1 MLTFHKIS
9 QVCRKRL
16 IFHLLTSNLPDMSTK
31 KSEAKKTVENDKN
44 RTQAG
49 HILPVSGFRSSP
61 ESFAV
66 IPFPPTPNDTEK
78 PNKRDEKTARA
89 GRDSQAYWKTKVKPR
104 IIRGKPTPEL
114 YCRLFEGKR
123 EAWIC
128 CDSSN
133 RGIAADKARN
143 YYLRMKAIGL
153 PALLAELKP
162 DEKPDRVCTVG
173 EYLNAAR
180 PFAKARPRVFDQYAA
195 ALRRVFALVLDLQG
209 PAERFYAKGEA
220 AAAWRAKLDNL
231 SLDAI
236 TPQDVERWRVAFVK
250 AETDHAKRKAR
261 DVSVSTYLRN
271 AKGAFARKILA
282 QVVPLGG
289 PAAICLPS
297 PLPLAGL
304 TAPATSRRFRPKV
317 KALDL
322 YNSALADF
330 AEKPDALCAALLLLT
345 GGLRRGEADLLEWT
359 NVNLAEGRI
368 TITTTMFFTPK
379 TEEGDRV
386 VKLPPD
392 VAALLRARRKARPR
406 AAFVLDGSDPR
417 PAAKGYEYRAAAW
430 PVLTAWLR
438 DQGVTDATPLHSL
451 RKHAG
456 SLVYDAGGI
465 EAARRFLG
473 HKKITTT
480 AASYLEAS
488 EVIADPTAATRALAP
503 KQIKRS
509 KGLRRPINP

>member
-1 MLTFHKIS
+1 MTAK
-9 QVCRKRL
+9 
-16 IFHLLTSNLPDMSTK
+16 TYETK
-31 KSEAKKTVENDKN
+31 NSVGNTKN
-44 RTQAG
+44 RTQTG
-49 HILPVSGFRSSP
+49 HTLPVSGFRDTPDSS
-61 ESFAV
+61 AV
-66 IPFPPTPNDTEK
+66 ISFPSPPEHPERRD
-78 PNKRDEKTARA
+78 KRDKTTIRA

-104 IIRGKPTPEL
+104 VVRGQPTPEL

-153 PALLAELKP
+153 PALLAELRP
-162 DEKPDRVCTVG
+162 DIRPDRVCTVG
-173 EYLNAAR
+173 EYLAAAR

-195 ALRRVFALVLDLQG
+195 ALRRVFALVLDLEG

-231 SLDAI
+231 RLDAI
-236 TPQDVERWRVAFVK
+236 TPQDVEKWRVAFVN
-250 AETDHAKRKAR
+250 AEADHAKRKAR
-261 DVSVSTYLRN
+261 AVSVSTYLRN

-282 QVVPLGG
+282 QVA
-289 PAAICLPS
+289 PAEGKAAVCLPS

-304 TAPATSRRFRPKV
+304 TAPATSRRFRPQV

-322 YNSALADF
+322 YNAALRDF
-330 AEKPDALCAALLLLT
+330 ADKPDTLCAALLLLT
-345 GGLRRGEADLLEWT
+345 GGLRRGEADLLEWS
-359 NVNLAEGRI
+359 NVNLADGKI
-368 TITTTMFFTPK
+368 TITATEFFTPK
-379 TEEGDRV
+379 TDEGDRV

-392 VAALLRARRKARPR
+392 VATLLRARRKGCRDAV
-406 AAFVLDGSDPR
+406 FVLDG
-417 PAAKGYEYRAAAW
+417 PAPKNSAKGYEYRADAW

-438 DQGVTDATPLHSL
+438 TQGVTDATPLHSL

-473 HKKITTT
+473 HKKIATTS
-480 AASYLEAS
+480 ASYLEAAD
-488 EVIADPTAATRALAP
+488 VVADPTA
-503 KQIKRS
+503 K
-509 KGLRRPINP
+509 

>member
-1 MLTFHKIS
+1 MTAK
-9 QVCRKRL
+9 
-16 IFHLLTSNLPDMSTK
+16 TYETK
-31 KSEAKKTVENDKN
+31 NSVENTKN
-44 RTQAG
+44 RTQTG
-49 HILPVSGFRSSP
+49 HTLPVSGFKDTPDSS
-61 ESFAV
+61 AV
-66 IPFPPTPNDTEK
+66 ISFPSPPEHPERRD
-78 PNKRDEKTARA
+78 KRDKTTIRA

-104 IIRGKPTPEL
+104 VVRGQPTPEL

-153 PALLAELKP
+153 PALLAELRP
-162 DEKPDRVCTVG
+162 DIRPDRVCTVG
-173 EYLNAAR
+173 EYLAAAR

-195 ALRRVFALVLDLQG
+195 ALRRVFALVLDLEG

-231 SLDAI
+231 RLDAI
-236 TPQDVERWRVAFVK
+236 TPQDVEKWRVAFVN
-250 AETDHAKRKAR
+250 AEADHAKRKAR
-261 DVSVSTYLRN
+261 AVSVSTYLRN

-282 QVVPLGG
+282 QVA
-289 PAAICLPS
+289 PAEGKAAVCLPS

-304 TAPATSRRFRPKV
+304 TAPATSRRFRPQV

-322 YNSALADF
+322 YNAALRDF
-330 AEKPDALCAALLLLT
+330 ADKPDTLCAALLLLT
-345 GGLRRGEADLLEWT
+345 GGLRRGEADLLEWS
-359 NVNLAEGRI
+359 NVNLADGKI
-368 TITTTMFFTPK
+368 TITATEFFTPK
-379 TEEGDRV
+379 TDEGDRV

-392 VAALLRARRKARPR
+392 VATLLRARRKGRRDAV
-406 AAFVLDGSDPR
+406 FVLDG
-417 PAAKGYEYRAAAW
+417 PAPKNSAKGYEYRADAW

-438 DQGVTDATPLHSL
+438 AQGVTDATPLHSL

-473 HKKITTT
+473 HKKIATTS
-480 AASYLEAS
+480 ASYLEAAD
-488 EVIADPTAATRALAP
+488 VVADPTA
-503 KQIKRS
+503 K
-509 KGLRRPINP
+509 

>member
-1 MLTFHKIS
+1 MTAK
-9 QVCRKRL
+9 
-16 IFHLLTSNLPDMSTK
+16 TYETK
-31 KSEAKKTVENDKN
+31 NNVENTKN
-44 RTQAG
+44 RTQTG
-49 HILPVSGFRSSP
+49 HTLPVSGFKDTPDSS
-61 ESFAV
+61 AV
-66 IPFPPTPNDTEK
+66 ISFPSPPEHPERRD
-78 PNKRDEKTARA
+78 KRDKTTIRA

-104 IIRGKPTPEL
+104 VVRGQPTPEL

-153 PALLAELKP
+153 PALLAELRP
-162 DEKPDRVCTVG
+162 DIRPDRVCTVG
-173 EYLNAAR
+173 EYLDAAR

-195 ALRRVFALVLDLQG
+195 ALRRVFALVLDLEG

-231 SLDAI
+231 RLDAI
-236 TPQDVERWRVAFVK
+236 TPQDVEKWRVAFVN
-250 AETDHAKRKAR
+250 AEADHAKRKAR
-261 DVSVSTYLRN
+261 AVSVSTYLRN

-282 QVVPLGG
+282 QVA
-289 PAAICLPS
+289 PAEGKAAVCLPS

-304 TAPATSRRFRPKV
+304 TAPATSRRFRPQV

-322 YNSALADF
+322 YNAALRDF
-330 AEKPDALCAALLLLT
+330 ADKPDTLCAALLLLT
-345 GGLRRGEADLLEWT
+345 GGLRRGEADLLEWS
-359 NVNLAEGRI
+359 NVNLADGKI
-368 TITTTMFFTPK
+368 TITATEFFTPK
-379 TEEGDRV
+379 TDEGDRV

-392 VAALLRARRKARPR
+392 VATLLRARRKGRRDAV
-406 AAFVLDGSDPR
+406 FVLDG
-417 PAAKGYEYRAAAW
+417 PAPKNSAKGYEYRADAW

-438 DQGVTDATPLHSL
+438 TQGVTDATPLHSL

-473 HKKITTT
+473 HKKIATTS
-480 AASYLEAS
+480 ASYLEAAD
-488 EVIADPTAATRALAP
+488 VVADPTA
-503 KQIKRS
+503 K
-509 KGLRRPINP
+509 

>member
-1 MLTFHKIS
+1 MTAK
-9 QVCRKRL
+9 
-16 IFHLLTSNLPDMSTK
+16 TYETK
-31 KSEAKKTVENDKN
+31 NSVENTKN
-44 RTQAG
+44 RTQTG
-49 HILPVSGFRSSP
+49 HTLPVSGFKDTPDSS
-61 ESFAV
+61 AV
-66 IPFPPTPNDTEK
+66 ISFPSPPEHPERRD
-78 PNKRDEKTARA
+78 KRDKTTIRA

-104 IIRGKPTPEL
+104 VVRGQPTPEL

-153 PALLAELKP
+153 PALLAELRP
-162 DEKPDRVCTVG
+162 DIRPDRVCTVG
-173 EYLNAAR
+173 EYLAAAR

-195 ALRRVFALVLDLQG
+195 ALRRVFALVLDLEG

-231 SLDAI
+231 RLDAI
-236 TPQDVERWRVAFVK
+236 TPQDVEKWRVAFVN
-250 AETDHAKRKAR
+250 AEADHAKRKAR
-261 DVSVSTYLRN
+261 AVSVSTYLRN

-282 QVVPLGG
+282 QVA
-289 PAAICLPS
+289 PAEGKAAVCLPS

-304 TAPATSRRFRPKV
+304 TAPATSRRFRPQV

-322 YNSALADF
+322 YNAALRDF
-330 AEKPDALCAALLLLT
+330 ADKPDTLCAALLLLT
-345 GGLRRGEADLLEWT
+345 GGLRRGEADLLEWS
-359 NVNLAEGRI
+359 NVNLADGKI
-368 TITTTMFFTPK
+368 TITATEFFTPK
-379 TEEGDRV
+379 TDEGDRV

-392 VAALLRARRKARPR
+392 VAALLRARRKGRRDAV
-406 AAFVLDGSDPR
+406 FVLDG
-417 PAAKGYEYRAAAW
+417 PAPKNSAKGYEYRADAW

-438 DQGVTDATPLHSL
+438 TQGVTDATPLHSL

-473 HKKITTT
+473 HKKIATTS
-480 AASYLEAS
+480 ASYLEAAD
-488 EVIADPTAATRALAP
+488 VVADPTA
-503 KQIKRS
+503 K
-509 KGLRRPINP
+509 

>member
-1 MLTFHKIS
+1 MTAK
-9 QVCRKRL
+9 
-16 IFHLLTSNLPDMSTK
+16 TYETK
-31 KSEAKKTVENDKN
+31 NNVENTKN
-44 RTQAG
+44 RTQTG
-49 HILPVSGFRSSP
+49 HTLPVSGFKDTPDSS
-61 ESFAV
+61 AV
-66 IPFPPTPNDTEK
+66 ISFPSPPEHPERRD
-78 PNKRDEKTARA
+78 KRDKTTIRA

-104 IIRGKPTPEL
+104 VVRGQPTPEL

-153 PALLAELKP
+153 PALLAELRP
-162 DEKPDRVCTVG
+162 DIRPDRVCTVG
-173 EYLNAAR
+173 EYLAAAR

-195 ALRRVFALVLDLQG
+195 ALRRVFALVLDLEG

-231 SLDAI
+231 RLDAI
-236 TPQDVERWRVAFVK
+236 TPQDVEKWRVAFVN
-250 AETDHAKRKAR
+250 AAADHAKRKAR
-261 DVSVSTYLRN
+261 AVSVSTYLRN

-282 QVVPLGG
+282 QVA
-289 PAAICLPS
+289 PAEGKAAVCLPS

-304 TAPATSRRFRPKV
+304 TAPATSRRFRPQV

-322 YNSALADF
+322 YNAALRDF
-330 AEKPDALCAALLLLT
+330 ADKPDTLCAALLLLT
-345 GGLRRGEADLLEWT
+345 GGLRRGEADLLEWS
-359 NVNLAEGRI
+359 NVNLADGKI
-368 TITTTMFFTPK
+368 TITATEFFTPK
-379 TEEGDRV
+379 TDEGDRV

-392 VAALLRARRKARPR
+392 VATLLRARRKGRRDAV
-406 AAFVLDGSDPR
+406 FVLDG
-417 PAAKGYEYRAAAW
+417 PAPKNFAKGYEYRADAW
-430 PVLTAWLR
+430 PVLTSWLR
-438 DQGVTDATPLHSL
+438 TQGVTDATPLHSL

-473 HKKITTT
+473 HKKIATTS
-480 AASYLEAS
+480 ASYLEAAD
-488 EVIADPTAATRALAP
+488 VVADPTA
-503 KQIKRS
+503 K
-509 KGLRRPINP
+509 

>member
-1 MLTFHKIS
+1 MTAK
-9 QVCRKRL
+9 
-16 IFHLLTSNLPDMSTK
+16 TYETK
-31 KSEAKKTVENDKN
+31 NSVENTKN
-44 RTQAG
+44 RTQTG
-49 HILPVSGFRSSP
+49 HTLPVSGFKDTPDSS
-61 ESFAV
+61 AV
-66 IPFPPTPNDTEK
+66 ISFPSPPEHPERRD
-78 PNKRDEKTARA
+78 KRDKTTIRA

-104 IIRGKPTPEL
+104 VVRGQPTPEL

-153 PALLAELKP
+153 PALLAELRP
-162 DEKPDRVCTVG
+162 DIRPDRVCTVG
-173 EYLNAAR
+173 EYLAAAR

-195 ALRRVFALVLDLQG
+195 ALRRVFALVLDLEG

-231 SLDAI
+231 RLDAI
-236 TPQDVERWRVAFVK
+236 TPQDVEKWRVAFVN
-250 AETDHAKRKAR
+250 AEADHAKRKAR
-261 DVSVSTYLRN
+261 AVSVSTYLRN

-282 QVVPLGG
+282 QVA
-289 PAAICLPS
+289 PAEGKAAVCLPS

-304 TAPATSRRFRPKV
+304 TAPATSRRFRPQV

-322 YNSALADF
+322 YNAALRDF
-330 AEKPDALCAALLLLT
+330 ADKPDTLCAALLLLT
-345 GGLRRGEADLLEWT
+345 GGLRRGEADLLEWS
-359 NVNLAEGRI
+359 NVNLADGKI
-368 TITTTMFFTPK
+368 TITATEFFTPK
-379 TEEGDRV
+379 TDEGDRV

-392 VAALLRARRKARPR
+392 VATLLRARRKGRRDAV
-406 AAFVLDGSDPR
+406 FVLDG
-417 PAAKGYEYRAAAW
+417 PAPKNSAKGYEYRADAW

-438 DQGVTDATPLHSL
+438 TQGVTDATPLHSL

-473 HKKITTT
+473 HKKIATTS
-480 AASYLEAS
+480 ASYLEAAD
-488 EVIADPTAATRALAP
+488 VVADPTA
-503 KQIKRS
+503 K
-509 KGLRRPINP
+509 

>member
-1 MLTFHKIS
+1 MTAK
-9 QVCRKRL
+9 
-16 IFHLLTSNLPDMSTK
+16 TYETK
-31 KSEAKKTVENDKN
+31 NSVENTKN
-44 RTQAG
+44 RTQTG
-49 HILPVSGFRSSP
+49 HTLPVSGFKDTPDSS
-61 ESFAV
+61 AV
-66 IPFPPTPNDTEK
+66 ISFPSPPEHPERRD
-78 PNKRDEKTARA
+78 KRDKTTIRA

-104 IIRGKPTPEL
+104 VVRGQPTPEL

-153 PALLAELKP
+153 PALLAELRP
-162 DEKPDRVCTVG
+162 DIRPDRVCTVG
-173 EYLNAAR
+173 EYLAAAR

-195 ALRRVFALVLDLQG
+195 ALRRVFALVLDLEG

-231 SLDAI
+231 RLDAI
-236 TPQDVERWRVAFVK
+236 TPQDVEKWRVAFVN
-250 AETDHAKRKAR
+250 AEADHAKRKAR
-261 DVSVSTYLRN
+261 AVSVSTYLRN

-282 QVVPLGG
+282 QVA
-289 PAAICLPS
+289 PAEGKAAVCLPS

-304 TAPATSRRFRPKV
+304 TAPATSRRFRPQV

-322 YNSALADF
+322 YNAALRDF
-330 AEKPDALCAALLLLT
+330 ADKPDTLCAALLLLT
-345 GGLRRGEADLLEWT
+345 GGLRRGEADLLEWS
-359 NVNLAEGRI
+359 NVNLADGKI
-368 TITTTMFFTPK
+368 TITATEFFTPK
-379 TEEGDRV
+379 TDEGDRL

-392 VAALLRARRKARPR
+392 VATLLRARRKGRRDAV
-406 AAFVLDGSDPR
+406 FVLDG
-417 PAAKGYEYRAAAW
+417 PAPKNSAKGYEYRADAG

-438 DQGVTDATPLHSL
+438 AQGVTDATPLHSL

-473 HKKITTT
+473 HKKIATTS
-480 AASYLEAS
+480 ASYLEAAD
-488 EVIADPTAATRALAP
+488 VVADPTA
-503 KQIKRS
+503 K
-509 KGLRRPINP
+509 

>member
-1 MLTFHKIS
+1 MTAK
-9 QVCRKRL
+9 
-16 IFHLLTSNLPDMSTK
+16 TYETK
-31 KSEAKKTVENDKN
+31 NSVENTKN
-44 RTQAG
+44 RTQTG
-49 HILPVSGFRSSP
+49 HTLPVSGFKDTPDSS
-61 ESFAV
+61 AV
-66 IPFPPTPNDTEK
+66 ISFPSPPEHPERRD
-78 PNKRDEKTARA
+78 KRDKTTIRA

-104 IIRGKPTPEL
+104 VVRGQPTPEL

-153 PALLAELKP
+153 PALLAELRP
-162 DEKPDRVCTVG
+162 DIRPDRVCTVG
-173 EYLNAAR
+173 EYLAAAR

-195 ALRRVFALVLDLQG
+195 ALRRVFALVLDLEG

-231 SLDAI
+231 RLDAI
-236 TPQDVERWRVAFVK
+236 TPQDVEKWRVAFVN
-250 AETDHAKRKAR
+250 AEADHAKRKAR
-261 DVSVSTYLRN
+261 AVSVSTYLRN

-282 QVVPLGG
+282 QVA
-289 PAAICLPS
+289 PAEGKAAVCLPS

-304 TAPATSRRFRPKV
+304 TAPATLRRFRPQV

-322 YNSALADF
+322 YNAALRDF
-330 AEKPDALCAALLLLT
+330 ADKPDTLCAALLLLT
-345 GGLRRGEADLLEWT
+345 GGLRRGEADLLEWS
-359 NVNLAEGRI
+359 NVNLADGKI
-368 TITTTMFFTPK
+368 TITATEFFTPK
-379 TEEGDRV
+379 TDEGDRV

-392 VAALLRARRKARPR
+392 VATLLRARRKGRR
-406 AAFVLDGSDPR
+406 DAAFVLDG
-417 PAAKGYEYRAAAW
+417 PAPKNSAKGYEYRADAW
-430 PVLTAWLR
+430 PVLTSWLR
-438 DQGVTDATPLHSL
+438 TQGVTDATPLHSL

-473 HKKITTT
+473 HKKIATTS
-480 AASYLEAS
+480 ASYLEAAD
-488 EVIADPTAATRALAP
+488 VVADPTA
-503 KQIKRS
+503 
-509 KGLRRPINP
+509 G

>member
-1 MLTFHKIS
+1 MTAK
-9 QVCRKRL
+9 
-16 IFHLLTSNLPDMSTK
+16 TYETK
-31 KSEAKKTVENDKN
+31 NNVENTKN
-44 RTQAG
+44 RTQTG
-49 HILPVSGFRSSP
+49 HTLPVSGFKDTPDSS
-61 ESFAV
+61 AV
-66 IPFPPTPNDTEK
+66 ISFPSPPEHPERRD
-78 PNKRDEKTARA
+78 KRDKTTIRA

-104 IIRGKPTPEL
+104 VVRGQPTPEL

-153 PALLAELKP
+153 PALLAELRP
-162 DEKPDRVCTVG
+162 DIRPDRVCTVG
-173 EYLNAAR
+173 EYLAAAR

-195 ALRRVFALVLDLQG
+195 ALRRVFALVLDLEG

-231 SLDAI
+231 RLDAI
-236 TPQDVERWRVAFVK
+236 TPQDVEKWRVAFVN
-250 AETDHAKRKAR
+250 AEADHAKRKAR
-261 DVSVSTYLRN
+261 AVSVSTYLRN

-282 QVVPLGG
+282 QVA
-289 PAAICLPS
+289 PAEGKAAVCLPS

-304 TAPATSRRFRPKV
+304 TAPATSRRFRPQV

-322 YNSALADF
+322 YNAALRDF
-330 AEKPDALCAALLLLT
+330 ADKPDTLCAALLLLT
-345 GGLRRGEADLLEWT
+345 GGLRRGEADLLEWS
-359 NVNLAEGRI
+359 NVNLADGKI
-368 TITTTMFFTPK
+368 TITATEFFTPK
-379 TEEGDRV
+379 TDEGDRV

-392 VAALLRARRKARPR
+392 VATLLRARRKGRRDAV
-406 AAFVLDGSDPR
+406 FVLDG
-417 PAAKGYEYRAAAW
+417 PAPKNSAKGYEYRADAW
-430 PVLTAWLR
+430 PVLTSWLR
-438 DQGVTDATPLHSL
+438 TQGVTDATPLHSL

-473 HKKITTT
+473 HKKIATTS
-480 AASYLEAS
+480 ASYLEAAD
-488 EVIADPTAATRALAP
+488 VVADPTA
-503 KQIKRS
+503 K
-509 KGLRRPINP
+509 

>member
-1 MLTFHKIS
+1 MTAK
-9 QVCRKRL
+9 
-16 IFHLLTSNLPDMSTK
+16 TYETK
-31 KSEAKKTVENDKN
+31 NSVENTKN
-44 RTQAG
+44 RTQTG
-49 HILPVSGFRSSP
+49 HTWPVSGFKDTPDSS
-61 ESFAV
+61 AV
-66 IPFPPTPNDTEK
+66 ISFPSPPEHPERRD
-78 PNKRDEKTARA
+78 KRDKTTIRA

-104 IIRGKPTPEL
+104 VVRGQPTPEL

-153 PALLAELKP
+153 PALLAELRP
-162 DEKPDRVCTVG
+162 DIRPDRVCTVG
-173 EYLNAAR
+173 EYLAAAR

-195 ALRRVFALVLDLQG
+195 ALRRVFALVLDLEG

-231 SLDAI
+231 RLDAI
-236 TPQDVERWRVAFVK
+236 TPQDVEKWRVAFVN
-250 AETDHAKRKAR
+250 AEADHAKRKAR
-261 DVSVSTYLRN
+261 AVSVSTYLRN

-282 QVVPLGG
+282 QVA
-289 PAAICLPS
+289 PAEGKAAVCLPS

-304 TAPATSRRFRPKV
+304 TAPATSRRFRPQV

-322 YNSALADF
+322 YNAALRDF
-330 AEKPDALCAALLLLT
+330 ADKPDTLCAALLLLT
-345 GGLRRGEADLLEWT
+345 GGLRRGEADLLEWS
-359 NVNLAEGRI
+359 NVNLADGKI
-368 TITTTMFFTPK
+368 TITATEFFTPK
-379 TEEGDRV
+379 TDEGDRV

-392 VAALLRARRKARPR
+392 VATLLRARRKGRRDAV
-406 AAFVLDGSDPR
+406 FVLDG
-417 PAAKGYEYRAAAW
+417 PAPKNSAKGYEYRADAW

-438 DQGVTDATPLHSL
+438 TQGVTDATPLHSL

-473 HKKITTT
+473 HKKIATTS
-480 AASYLEAS
+480 ASYLEAAD
-488 EVIADPTAATRALAP
+488 VVADPTA
-503 KQIKRS
+503 K
-509 KGLRRPINP
+509 

>member
-1 MLTFHKIS
+1 MIAKTYE
-9 QVCRKRL
+9 
-16 IFHLLTSNLPDMSTK
+16 TK
-31 KSEAKKTVENDKN
+31 NSVENTKN
-44 RTQAG
+44 RTQTG
-49 HILPVSGFRSSP
+49 HTLPVSGFKDTPDSS
-61 ESFAV
+61 AV
-66 IPFPPTPNDTEK
+66 ISFPSPPEHPERRD
-78 PNKRDEKTARA
+78 KRDKTTIRA

-104 IIRGKPTPEL
+104 VVRGQPTPEL

-153 PALLAELKP
+153 PALLAELRP
-162 DEKPDRVCTVG
+162 DIRPDRVCTVG
-173 EYLNAAR
+173 EYLAAAR

-195 ALRRVFALVLDLQG
+195 ALRRVFALVLDLEG

-231 SLDAI
+231 RLDAI
-236 TPQDVERWRVAFVK
+236 TPQDVEKWRVAFVN
-250 AETDHAKRKAR
+250 AEADHAKRKAR
-261 DVSVSTYLRN
+261 AVSVSTYLRN

-282 QVVPLGG
+282 QVA
-289 PAAICLPS
+289 PAEGKAAVCLPS

-304 TAPATSRRFRPKV
+304 TAPATSRRFRPQV

-322 YNSALADF
+322 YNAALRDF
-330 AEKPDALCAALLLLT
+330 ADKPDTLCAALLLLT
-345 GGLRRGEADLLEWT
+345 GGLRRGEADLLEWS
-359 NVNLAEGRI
+359 NVNLADGKI
-368 TITTTMFFTPK
+368 TITATEFFTPK
-379 TEEGDRV
+379 TDEGDRV

-392 VAALLRARRKARPR
+392 VATLLRARRKGRRDAV
-406 AAFVLDGSDPR
+406 FVLDG
-417 PAAKGYEYRAAAW
+417 PAPKNSAKGYEYRADAW

-438 DQGVTDATPLHSL
+438 AQGVTDATPLHSL

-473 HKKITTT
+473 HKKIATTS
-480 AASYLEAS
+480 ASYLEAAD
-488 EVIADPTAATRALAP
+488 VVADPTA
-503 KQIKRS
+503 K
-509 KGLRRPINP
+509 

>member
-1 MLTFHKIS
+1 MTAK
-9 QVCRKRL
+9 
-16 IFHLLTSNLPDMSTK
+16 TYETK
-31 KSEAKKTVENDKN
+31 NSVENTKN
-44 RTQAG
+44 RTQTG
-49 HILPVSGFRSSP
+49 HTLPVSGFRDTTDSS
-61 ESFAV
+61 AV
-66 IPFPPTPNDTEK
+66 ISFPSPPEHPERRD
-78 PNKRDEKTARA
+78 KRDKTTIRA

-104 IIRGKPTPEL
+104 VVRGQPTPEL

-153 PALLAELKP
+153 PALLAELRP
-162 DEKPDRVCTVG
+162 DIRPDRVCTVG
-173 EYLNAAR
+173 EYLAAAR

-195 ALRRVFALVLDLQG
+195 ALRRVFALVLDLEG

-231 SLDAI
+231 RLDAI
-236 TPQDVERWRVAFVK
+236 TPQDVEKWRVAFVN
-250 AETDHAKRKAR
+250 AEADHAKRKAR
-261 DVSVSTYLRN
+261 AVSVSTYLRN

-282 QVVPLGG
+282 QVA
-289 PAAICLPS
+289 PAEGKAAVCLPAT
-297 PLPLAGL
+297 LPLAGL
-304 TAPATSRRFRPKV
+304 TAPATSRRFRPQV

-322 YNSALADF
+322 YNAALRDF
-330 AEKPDALCAALLLLT
+330 ADKPDTLCAALLLLT
-345 GGLRRGEADLLEWT
+345 GGLRRGEADLLEWS
-359 NVNLAEGRI
+359 NVNLADGKI
-368 TITTTMFFTPK
+368 TITATEFFTPK
-379 TEEGDRV
+379 TDEGDRV

-392 VAALLRARRKARPR
+392 VATLLRARRKGCRDAV
-406 AAFVLDGSDPR
+406 FVLDG
-417 PAAKGYEYRAAAW
+417 PAPKNSAKGYEYRADAW

-438 DQGVTDATPLHSL
+438 TQGVTDATPLHSL

-473 HKKITTT
+473 HKKIATTS
-480 AASYLEAS
+480 ASYLEAAD
-488 EVIADPTAATRALAP
+488 VVADPTA
-503 KQIKRS
+503 K
-509 KGLRRPINP
+509 

>member
-1 MLTFHKIS
+1 MTAK
-9 QVCRKRL
+9 
-16 IFHLLTSNLPDMSTK
+16 TYETK
-31 KSEAKKTVENDKN
+31 NSVENTKN
-44 RTQAG
+44 RTQTG
-49 HILPVSGFRSSP
+49 HTLPVSGFKDTPDSS
-61 ESFAV
+61 AV
-66 IPFPPTPNDTEK
+66 ISFPSPHEHPERRD
-78 PNKRDEKTARA
+78 KRDKTTIRA

-104 IIRGKPTPEL
+104 VVRGQPTPEL

-153 PALLAELKP
+153 PALLAELRP
-162 DEKPDRVCTVG
+162 DIRPDRVCTVG
-173 EYLNAAR
+173 EYLAAAR

-195 ALRRVFALVLDLQG
+195 ALRRVFALVLDLEG

-231 SLDAI
+231 RLDAI
-236 TPQDVERWRVAFVK
+236 TPQDVEKWRVAFVN
-250 AETDHAKRKAR
+250 AEADHAKRKAR
-261 DVSVSTYLRN
+261 AVSVSTYLRN

-282 QVVPLGG
+282 QVA
-289 PAAICLPS
+289 PAEGKAAVCLPS

-304 TAPATSRRFRPKV
+304 TAPATSRRFRPQV

-322 YNSALADF
+322 YNAALRDF
-330 AEKPDALCAALLLLT
+330 ADKPDTLCAALLLLT
-345 GGLRRGEADLLEWT
+345 GGLRRGEADLLEWS
-359 NVNLAEGRI
+359 NVNLADGKI
-368 TITTTMFFTPK
+368 TITATEFFTPK
-379 TEEGDRV
+379 TDEGDRV

-392 VAALLRARRKARPR
+392 VATLLRARRKGRRDAV
-406 AAFVLDGSDPR
+406 FVLDG
-417 PAAKGYEYRAAAW
+417 PAPKNSAKGYEYRADAW

-438 DQGVTDATPLHSL
+438 TQGVTDATPLHSL

-473 HKKITTT
+473 HKKIATTS
-480 AASYLEAS
+480 ASYLEAAD
-488 EVIADPTAATRALAP
+488 VVADPTA
-503 KQIKRS
+503 K
-509 KGLRRPINP
+509 

>member
-1 MLTFHKIS
+1 MTAK
-9 QVCRKRL
+9 
-16 IFHLLTSNLPDMSTK
+16 TYETK
-31 KSEAKKTVENDKN
+31 NSVENTKN
-44 RTQAG
+44 RTQTG
-49 HILPVSGFRSSP
+49 HTLPVSGFKDTPDSS
-61 ESFAV
+61 AV
-66 IPFPPTPNDTEK
+66 ISFPSPPEHPERRD
-78 PNKRDEKTARA
+78 KRDKTTIRA

-104 IIRGKPTPEL
+104 VVRGQPTPEL

-153 PALLAELKP
+153 PALLAELRP
-162 DEKPDRVCTVG
+162 DIRPDRVCTVG
-173 EYLNAAR
+173 EYLAAAR

-195 ALRRVFALVLDLQG
+195 ALRRVFALVLDLEG

-220 AAAWRAKLDNL
+220 AAAWRVKLDNL
-231 SLDAI
+231 RLDAI
-236 TPQDVERWRVAFVK
+236 TPQDVEKWRVAFVN
-250 AETDHAKRKAR
+250 AEADHAKRKAR
-261 DVSVSTYLRN
+261 AVSVSTYLRN

-282 QVVPLGG
+282 QVA
-289 PAAICLPS
+289 PAEGKAAVCLPS

-304 TAPATSRRFRPKV
+304 TAPATSRRFRPQV

-322 YNSALADF
+322 YNAALRDF
-330 AEKPDALCAALLLLT
+330 ADKPDTLCAALLLLT
-345 GGLRRGEADLLEWT
+345 GGLRRGEADLLEWS
-359 NVNLAEGRI
+359 NVNLADGKI
-368 TITTTMFFTPK
+368 TITATEFFTPK
-379 TEEGDRV
+379 TDEGDRV

-392 VAALLRARRKARPR
+392 VATLLRARRKGRRDAV
-406 AAFVLDGSDPR
+406 FVLDG
-417 PAAKGYEYRAAAW
+417 PAPKNSAKGYEYRADAW

-438 DQGVTDATPLHSL
+438 AQGVTDATPLHSL

-473 HKKITTT
+473 HKKIATTS
-480 AASYLEAS
+480 ASYLEAAD
-488 EVIADPTAATRALAP
+488 VVADPTA
-503 KQIKRS
+503 K
-509 KGLRRPINP
+509 

>member
-1 MLTFHKIS
+1 MTAK
-9 QVCRKRL
+9 
-16 IFHLLTSNLPDMSTK
+16 TYETK
-31 KSEAKKTVENDKN
+31 NSVENTKN
-44 RTQAG
+44 RTQTG
-49 HILPVSGFRSSP
+49 HTLPVSGFKDTPDSS
-61 ESFAV
+61 AV
-66 IPFPPTPNDTEK
+66 ISFPSPPEHPERRD
-78 PNKRDEKTARA
+78 KRDKTTIRA

-104 IIRGKPTPEL
+104 VVRGQPTPEL

-153 PALLAELKP
+153 PALLAELRP
-162 DEKPDRVCTVG
+162 DIRPDRVCTVG
-173 EYLNAAR
+173 EYLAAAR

-195 ALRRVFALVLDLQG
+195 ALRRVFALVLDLEG

-231 SLDAI
+231 RLDAI
-236 TPQDVERWRVAFVK
+236 TPQDVEKWRVAFVN
-250 AETDHAKRKAR
+250 AEADHAKRKAR
-261 DVSVSTYLRN
+261 AVSVSTYLRN
-271 AKGAFARKILA
+271 AKGAFARKTLA
-282 QVVPLGG
+282 QVAPTTG
-289 PAAICLPS
+289 PALVCLPS

-304 TAPATSRRFRPKV
+304 TAPATSRRFRPQV

-322 YNSALADF
+322 YNAALRDF
-330 AEKPDALCAALLLLT
+330 ADKPDTLCAALLLLT
-345 GGLRRGEADLLEWT
+345 GGLRRGEADLLEWS
-359 NVNLAEGRI
+359 NVNLADGKI
-368 TITTTMFFTPK
+368 TITATEFFTPK
-379 TEEGDRV
+379 TDEGDRV

-392 VAALLRARRKARPR
+392 VATLLRARRKGRRDAV
-406 AAFVLDGSDPR
+406 FVLDG
-417 PAAKGYEYRAAAW
+417 PAPKNSSKGYEYRADAW

-438 DQGVTDATPLHSL
+438 AQGVTDATPLHSL

-473 HKKITTT
+473 HKKIATTS
-480 AASYLEAS
+480 ASYLEAAD
-488 EVIADPTAATRALAP
+488 VVADPTA
-503 KQIKRS
+503 K
-509 KGLRRPINP
+509 

>member
-1 MLTFHKIS
+1 
-9 QVCRKRL
+9 
-16 IFHLLTSNLPDMSTK
+16 MSAKTYETK
-31 KSEAKKTVENDKN
+31 NNVENTKN
-44 RTQAG
+44 RTQTG
-49 HILPVSGFRSSP
+49 HTLPVSGFKDTPDSSALISFP
-61 ESFAV
+61 ALAKYTESR
-66 IPFPPTPNDTEK
+66 D
-78 PNKRDEKTARA
+78 KRDKTTVRA

-104 IIRGKPTPEL
+104 IVRGQPTPEL

-153 PALLAELKP
+153 PALLAELRP
-162 DEKPDRVCTVG
+162 DIRPDRVCTVG
-173 EYLNAAR
+173 EYLAAAR

-195 ALRRVFALVLDLQG
+195 ALRRVFALVLDLEG

-231 SLDAI
+231 RLDAI
-236 TPQDVERWRVAFVK
+236 TPQDVEKWRVAFVN
-250 AETDHAKRKAR
+250 AEPDHAKRKAR
-261 DVSVSTYLRN
+261 AVSVSTYLRN

-282 QVVPLGG
+282 QLAPQDGK
-289 PAAICLPS
+289 AAVCLPA

-304 TAPATSRRFRPKV
+304 TAPATSRRFRPQV
-317 KALDL
+317 KALEL
-322 YNSALADF
+322 YNAALRDF
-330 AEKPDALCAALLLLT
+330 ADKPDTLCAVMLLLT
-345 GGLRRGEADLLEWT
+345 GGLRRGEADLLEWS
-359 NVNLAEGRI
+359 NVNLADGKI
-368 TITTTMFFTPK
+368 TITATEFFTPK

-392 VAALLRARRKARPR
+392 VATLLRARRKGRRDAV
-406 AAFVLDGSDPR
+406 FVLDG
-417 PAAKGYEYRAAAW
+417 PAPKNSAKGYEYRADAW

-438 DQGVTDATPLHSL
+438 EQGVTDATPLHSL

-473 HKKITTT
+473 HKRIATTS
-480 AASYLEAS
+480 ASYLEAAD
-488 EVIADPTAATRALAP
+488 VVADPNA
-503 KQIKRS
+503 K
-509 KGLRRPINP
+509 